1 MKAEKKNIQIV
12 VWEQK
17 EFNYSKLN
25 NFGADYAK
33 GEYFLLLNND
43 TQMIENTC
51 LDELLG
57 FAMREEVGIVGARL
71 FYEDDTIQHAGVVV
85 GFGGIAGHAFINQKR
100 EEYGYFARAIC
111 QQDYSAVTAA
121 CMMTKAEIFREVGGF
136 TEELSVAFN
145 DIDYCLKVRRLGKLV
160 VYNPYAQLYHY
171 ESKSRGAENTPQKR
185 KRFHQEIMIFYQRWK
200 ELLEQGDPYYNPN
213 LTLDRADFSLK
224 TRKEFLR
231 SNHYYIDQ
239 VREELEKEREI

>member
-1 MKAEKKNIQIV
+1 MDI
-12 VWEQK
+12 
-17 EFNYSKLN
+17 L
-25 NFGADYAK
+25 
-33 GEYFLLLNND
+33 
-43 TQMIENTC
+43 
-51 LDELLG
+51 
-57 FAMREEVGIVGARL
+57 RE
-71 FYEDDTIQHAGVVV
+71 
-85 GFGGIAGHAFINQKR
+85 
-100 EEYGYFARAIC
+100 
-111 QQDYSAVTAA
+111 
-121 CMMTKAEIFREVGGF
+121 
-136 TEELSVAFN
+136 
-145 DIDYCLKVRRLGKLV
+145 